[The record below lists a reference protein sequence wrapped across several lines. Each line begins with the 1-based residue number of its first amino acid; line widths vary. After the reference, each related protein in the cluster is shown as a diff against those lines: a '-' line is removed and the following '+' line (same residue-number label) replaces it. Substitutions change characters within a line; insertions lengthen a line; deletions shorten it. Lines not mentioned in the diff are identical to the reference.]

1 MADLKPCPFCGGEK
15 LKLESK
21 QKHVGHS
28 IDMPVVNR
36 TYSVRCNVCYARGG
50 CVSGKVIDAWR
61 LRRGLVM
68 PEWLTTDEALKAEA
82 AEAWNRRATS
92 EDLKYKECRYYTE
105 NSFWGG
111 GCLGTKEI
119 DPCVGASCKCWK
131 PKEDNDG
138 ND

>member
-1 MADLKPCPFCGGEK
+1 METPELKPCPFCGGIGRILVVHK
-15 LKLESK
+15 GVK
-21 QKHVGHS
+21 S
-28 IDMPVVNR
+28 IVYCTTPHCGFER
-36 TYSVRCNVCYARGG
+36 
-50 CVSGKVIDAWR
+50 VSWNNGD
-61 LRRGLVM
+61 
-68 PEWLTTDEALKAEA
+68 TDEHARQRLTA
-82 AEAWNRRATS
+82 AWNRRPTS

-138 ND
+138 NA